1 MEKNA
6 SFKSNTGD
14 YIGAFAATEWQD
26 DLYVMFTRL
35 DKEKDQQYDANTSAM
50 YSAETFYWSRETK
63 EGDAA
68 GRIPVGD
75 GQEYHVLMLNYSD
88 KDDQSLI
95 VEYGAASRTLVAFG
109 ALISTL
115 AVAYM
120 F

>member
-1 MEKNA
+1 
-6 SFKSNTGD
+6 
-14 YIGAFAATEWQD
+14 
-26 DLYVMFTRL
+26 
-35 DKEKDQQYDANTSAM
+35 M

-68 GRIPVGD
+68 GRVPVGD
-75 GQEYHVLMLNYSD
+75 GQTYHMLLLNYSEEE
-88 KDDQSLI
+88 DQSLI

-109 ALISTL
+109 AIISTL